1 MALRR
6 VNQRV
11 NQRVSRAQCSFAAW
25 VLGTRNDTDINVDMD
40 PPHSPHNHFTT
51 RRGMRAKYKQPY
63 VAQSEVTDMYLVSP
77 YRYLDPN
84 LIIAIYL
91 ITSPSQGRA
100 PEVSGL
106 YDITSKWQLRTRVN
120 NPMHSWPNTDAHT
133 QTSTRAD

>member
-63 VAQSEVTDMYLVSP
+63 VAQSEVTCTHSHLVVYSTLTIS
-77 YRYLDPN
+77 RHDCHHLS
-84 LIIAIYL
+84 
-91 ITSPSQGRA
+91 ITITGLRA
-100 PEVSGL
+100 RGL
-106 YDITSKWQLRTRVN
+106 GTAW
-120 NPMHSWPNTDAHT
+120 HHF
-133 QTSTRAD
+133 